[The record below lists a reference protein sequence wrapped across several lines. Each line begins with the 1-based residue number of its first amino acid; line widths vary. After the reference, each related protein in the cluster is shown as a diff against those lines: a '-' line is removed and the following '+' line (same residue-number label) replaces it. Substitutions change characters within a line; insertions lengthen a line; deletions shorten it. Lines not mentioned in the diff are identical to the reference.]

1 MAHLLEFKKYSAY
14 YKQKKNYVVAV
25 DEVTFFVEDGEFL
38 VIVGPSGCGKTTL
51 LKSIIGSSDLTSGEA
66 FFNGEKLTTAKRN
79 DKQIAY
85 VAQDYSLY
93 PTMTVFENIA
103 FPLRMMH
110 TPHDEV
116 DRRVREIAKLLEV
129 DWLLSRKP
137 KQLSGGQHQRVAI
150 ARALIKKPRIILFDE
165 PFANLHPDLR
175 FQMRQLVKKIHE
187 EQQVTFVFVTHDL
200 SEAFSLADRVIVMKD
215 GAIEQSGT
223 PQEIMDNP
231 KSDIVK
237 EFLQK

>member
-1 MAHLLEFKKYSAY
+1 MAHLLEFKKFSAY

-25 DEVTFFVEDGEFL
+25 DEVTFYVEDGEFL

-51 LKSIIGSSDLTSGEA
+51 LKSILGLNATTSGEA
-66 FFNGEKLTTAKRN
+66 FFNGQKLTASKKGE
-79 DKQIAY
+79 KQFAY

-93 PTMTVFENIA
+93 PTMTVYENIA

-110 TPHDEV
+110 TPYDEV
-116 DRRVREIAKLLEV
+116 DRRVREIAKLLEI

-150 ARALIKKPRIILFDE
+150 ARALIKNPRIVLFDE

-175 FQMRQLVKKIHE
+175 FQMRELVRKIHK
-187 EQQVTFVFVTHDL
+187 EQRVTFVFVTHDL
-200 SEAFSLADRVIVMKD
+200 TEAFALADRMIVMKD

-231 KSDIVK
+231 KSDFVK
-237 EFLQK
+237 EFLGK